1 MENMLWRENLLLRA
15 NPQARAKRDRITG
28 EHKDAALDYGL
39 EQSFVLLCG
48 YATALE
54 SARGAVPMLNLAS
67 PFHRNVLRG
76 CANHG

>member
-1 MENMLWRENLLLRA
+1 MRRGKYVMEGKFTLARESSGAIGLPERRCTGLR
-15 NPQARAKRDRITG
+15 T
-28 EHKDAALDYGL
+28 L

-54 SARGAVPMLNLAS
+54 GACGAVPMLNLAS